1 MRTRSITPLHL
12 LIERVNALSYET
24 LALLWIGVIIGSTG
38 IYFIASSSPVHGLT
52 TLAAL
57 SPHEQFWNSFYFSII
72 TATTVGYGDITPV
85 GFSRIVAA
93 LESLAAFTLF
103 ALLVAKLVSHRQ
115 EMMME
120 HIYKLLLQNSTK
132 KEDPIEGEK
141 IPSPKGCGKGEGPLT
156 SILSQW
162 ERKL

>member
-1 MRTRSITPLHL
+1 MRKRSATPLHL

-24 LALLWIGVIIGSTG
+24 LALLWLGVIAGSTG
-38 IYFIASSSPVHGLT
+38 LYFICSSSPVHGLT

-57 SPHEQFWNSFYFSII
+57 PPYEQFWNSFYFSII
-72 TATTVGYGDITPV
+72 TATTVGYGDITPL

-93 LESLAAFTLF
+93 LESLIAFTLF

-120 HIYKLLLQNSTK
+120 HIYQLLLQNSARGKSHRRRKT
-132 KEDPIEGEK
+132 PRRT
-141 IPSPKGCGKGEGPLT
+141 SPPPWGEG
-156 SILSQW
+156 
-162 ERKL
+162 